1 MRTAR
6 RLRVTSSTTESFFID
21 TNVLIYVR
29 DKRDPAKRHSAH
41 EWLAAISDAGLA
53 VTNLQVLNELTRWI
67 LKNEPSRSLH
77 DVQGEIAVIGLWGSR
92 ALGED
97 ETELAWRVRESLGYQ
112 WFDCLLV
119 AAAHLHGCR
128 YFLTEDMT
136 HGAVFE
142 GLTLINPFRASPDD
156 VLRRN

>member
-1 MRTAR
+1 M
-6 RLRVTSSTTESFFID
+6 TSSTTTESFFID

-29 DKRDPAKRHSAH
+29 DKRDPAKRHRAH
-41 EWLAAISDAGLA
+41 EWLAAISDVGLA

-67 LKNEPSRSLH
+67 LKNEPTRDVR
-77 DVQGEIAVIGLWGSR
+77 DVQGEVAVIGLWGSR
-92 ALGED
+92 PLDED
-97 ETELAWRVRESLGYQ
+97 DTELAWRVRASLGYQ

-128 YFLTEDMT
+128 YFLTEDMA

-142 GLTLINPFRASPDD
+142 GMTLLNPFRASPGD